1 MRSAKW
7 LTERIAEDIKAG
19 EFGASGAFL
28 PTQEM
33 LRKKYAASN
42 STVVVARK
50 NLEELGLI
58 ETVGRSAFITNGR
71 AHFDSPYMKRR
82 KRTGTIGVMVPHF
95 DSLFFGAFCDELSSW
110 LREKGYRTICVASP
124 PEQGSEMLETVKR
137 AGVDGIVAAV
147 TDRRHIISAYE
158 QLPLPCVLVGARG
171 EGIGVSTVDADPFDA
186 AKRIARQFAAEGCQ
200 SFFVLRTN
208 KYAISNDRRTSGFLE
223 GLKEAD
229 VVVPNENII
238 EIGNSV
244 KAAVSVVVNRI
255 RSGREKVGVLINNF
269 VSLPLFLEQCL
280 AADILLHRDMEV
292 TSFLDVHGGSRDE
305 VPVTVAKTSVH
316 DLVVC
321 AGREIIRQIT
331 DDAAVPQA
339 FKIPFHVYWNG
350 LEPK

>member
-124 PEQGSEMLETVKR
+124 PEQGSEMLEIVKR

-186 AKRIARQFAAEGCQ
+186 AKRIARQFVAEGCK

-208 KYAISNDRRTSGFLE
+208 KYAISNDRRTSGFLK
-223 GLKEAD
+223 GLGEAG
-229 VVVPNENII
+229 VAVPEENII
-238 EIGNSV
+238 EIGNSTN
-244 KAAVSVVVNRI
+244 AAVSVIVNRI
-255 RSGREKVGVLINNF
+255 RSCREKAGVLIHNF
-269 VSLPLFLEQCL
+269 VALPLFMEQSRSL
-280 AADILLHRDMEV
+280 NILLHRDMEV

-331 DDAAVPQA
+331 DDAAAPQA